1 MQTENQPMK
10 ELLEAGNVLLIKVV
24 ATCEVYL
31 CGQVEKKVQWGECVQ
46 SLVKTNPCECAQHQQ
61 WGQSQATVPTQ
72 TVQPPQLST

>member
-46 SLVKTNPCECAQHQQ
+46 S
-61 WGQSQATVPTQ
+61 G
-72 TVQPPQLST
+72 